1 MSHYQPREHNGTSP
15 DWNGDYSRL
24 RIFAPNEIHDGIKDV
39 ARRRNQSFAATA
51 VYLLKLALEHEQRKS
66 DK

>member
-1 MSHYQPREHNGTSP
+1 MNNQTRHEMTP

-24 RIFAPNEIHDGIKDV
+24 RIFAPNEIHDGIKDL

-51 VYLLKLALEHEQRKS
+51 VYLLKLALEHEQRKN
-66 DK
+66 K